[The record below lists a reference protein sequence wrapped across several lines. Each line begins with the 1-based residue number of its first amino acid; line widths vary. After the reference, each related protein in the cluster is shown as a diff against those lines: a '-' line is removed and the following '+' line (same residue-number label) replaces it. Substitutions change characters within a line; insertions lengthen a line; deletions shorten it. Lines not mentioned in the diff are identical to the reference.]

1 MLIIFWIF
9 FPNFAGWTFK
19 NIYLKP
25 PSSCSVI
32 IWGTLSKFNSRKR
45 PAPSPSATELPL
57 MHHAIVMFHLMGR
70 HHRCP
75 QHFGHAK
82 YDISTIGVL
91 QSGLSNKKY
100 SIKMLEK
107 GHRIHLQTTFSYIY
121 IYIFL
126 RHSRPI
132 QLLGLGSKPAVGNSI
147 RRYVGFF
154 IRSTTNRLNLTYST
168 NVVPFQT
175 PNDDILQLT
184 HSIITQIKPSK
195 PTKSESFPFF
205 SNQLNNHNLES

>member
-121 IYIFL
+121 IHISETFPAHSVVGIGIKTRRRKLYSSICGIFYSFHNQPFKL
-126 RHSRPI
+126 NVLNQCRSV
-132 QLLGLGSKPAVGNSI
+132 SNTK
-147 RRYVGFF
+147 RRY
-154 IRSTTNRLNLTYST
+154 IATYT
-168 NVVPFQT
+168 QYYYTDQT
-175 PNDDILQLT
+175 
-184 HSIITQIKPSK
+184 K
-195 PTKSESFPFF
+195 
-205 SNQLNNHNLES
+205 